1 MTRDL
6 MMNAFVEGLGTGLGV
21 LLGIVV
27 GVVISV
33 CVQQW
38 ERRRAHKAQFD
49 NLIAEMRFNI
59 SKIEGWHTELAR
71 YRTAII
77 EDRLHEWIGY
87 FDLRSSIFRVADTVL
102 ASGLIY
108 EKLDFEHVKG
118 LQAAA
123 TDLSANGMEYMNR
136 QFANERSIAQGL
148 FQKMDNPGWMQRKP
162 EALRLGD
169 FWKAKLD
176 EHRATLTVAIDA
188 LGGVSQKQ

>member
-1 MTRDL
+1 MKTGL
-6 MMNAFVEGLGTGLGV
+6 MDAFVEGLGIGLGV

-38 ERRRAHKAQFD
+38 ERRRAQNAQFE

-59 SKIEGWHTELAR
+59 SKIEGWNAELAR
-71 YRTAII
+71 CRTAIV
-77 EDRLHEWIGY
+77 EDRLHEWMGY
-87 FDLRSSIFRVADTVL
+87 FDLRSSIFRVADAVL

-123 TDLSANGMEYMNR
+123 TDLSPNGTEYMNR
-136 QFANERSIAQGL
+136 QFEHQRSSAQGL
-148 FQKMDNPGWMQRKP
+148 FQKMDNLGWMQRKP
-162 EALRLGD
+162 EALRLVD
-169 FWKAKLD
+169 FWKAKLE
-176 EHRATLTVAIDA
+176 EHRATLTSAIGTLDGNA
-188 LGGVSQKQ
+188 QKQ